1 MRKNFTRYLV
11 MASIMSLCTICACI
25 YNTYINSTT
34 NTNTDIDTASSQDK
48 KKNSKNIEAIKN
60 SEYGKNS
67 DVYLYPSKYYIYP
80 DFKNNNANKHRN
92 TSGFYVYTD
101 YKDIKD
107 KECGYPSISA
117 GPSFT

>member
-34 NTNTDIDTASSQDK
+34 NTNTDIDTASSKDK
-48 KKNSKNIEAIKN
+48 KKNIKNIEAIKN

-67 DVYLYPSKYYIYP
+67 DVYLYPSP
-80 DFKNNNANKHRN
+80 L
-92 TSGFYVYTD
+92 
-101 YKDIKD
+101 YKFFEK
-107 KECGYPSISA
+107 KE
-117 GPSFT
+117 

>member
-92 TSGFYVYTD
+92 TSGFYVYTE

-107 KECGYPSISA
+107 KEC
-117 GPSFT
+117 